1 MAAFGKILAAKGH
14 QLSREWRR
22 EWLQMAAAWHLN
34 GSKWQRNGSRVG
46 GELGVIQARVSDA
59 RDYNTRNIA

>member
-1 MAAFGKILAAKGH
+1 MAAFGAILAAKGH
-14 QLSREWRR
+14 PTVREWRL
-22 EWLQMAAAWHLN
+22 ESQQMAAAWHLN